1 MPQPATELHGSYGRT
16 DAVAVMLAVAV
27 LIDVTVLVAAG
38 VAVVDD
44 EAVPV
49 TLELLEPV
57 SVALDDAEPV

>member
-1 MPQPATELHGSYGRT
+1 
-16 DAVAVMLAVAV
+16 MLAVAV